1 MQEFNINYTISKE
14 NWISIMAEN
23 EEDAKE
29 ELLRLYR
36 GDTPIHSENQI
47 YSQEAVI
54 EGAEWTND
62 LTIKSYN
69 MSVEEEIEYF
79 TRRAE
84 YAKSMVNNNNLFS
97 DIQRFY
103 QKQYRRCLN
112 HITELKKIQDG
123 SKLIVNLKGIGMAT
137 ATAVKKEDDKTW
149 YVFDGTIGNSDMDNM
164 DNFLSNIVTKFPQ
177 PLQDRLEEIRLLDAS
192 EVFSE
197 CDDPSQWEGLL
208 RIMEIK
214 LENPQIPYFES
225 ANHRQT
231 TYELNDADCSW
242 WLRSVGTQSY
252 FAGVDI
258 DGDAAYG
265 YAPSSNGVR
274 PLFVLKDME
283 D

>member
-36 GDTPIHSENQI
+36 GDTPVHSENQI
-47 YSQEAVI
+47 YSQEAVT
-54 EGAEWTND
+54 EGAEWIND
-62 LTIKSYN
+62 LTINSYN
-69 MSVEEEIEYF
+69 MSTEEEIDYF

-84 YAKSMVNNNNLFS
+84 YAKSMANNDNLLS

-137 ATAVKKEDDKTW
+137 ATAVKREEGKTW
-149 YVFDGTIGNSDMDNM
+149 YVFDGTIGDSTMNDADS
-164 DNFLSNIVTKFPQ
+164 FLSNLVTKFPQ
-177 PLQDRLEEIRLLDAS
+177 PLQDRLEEIRLLEAS
-192 EVFSE
+192 EVFSD
-197 CDDPSQWEGLL
+197 CDTSDQWEWLL
-208 RIMEIK
+208 QNTEVKMED
-214 LENPQIPYFES
+214 PQIPYFKS
-225 ANHRQT
+225 ADHRSAE
-231 TYELNDADCSW
+231 YRLNNAWASW
-242 WLRSVGTQSY
+242 WLRSAAFPSYYVSVNFVGLADYGQASY
-252 FAGVDI
+252 SD
-258 DGDAAYG
+258 
-265 YAPSSNGVR
+265 GVR
-274 PLFVLKDME
+274 PLFVLNDME